1 MILHG
6 ATPSP
11 YARKTLVALEEKGI
25 AYEQVQA
32 TPFPKT
38 PELLKMHPMGK
49 IPILEL
55 DDGTFVPDSSV
66 ICAYLERAHP
76 EPSLYPA
83 DPKDFARALFI
94 EEYADTRIIDSV
106 GQIFFEKFVKPN
118 VFQQE
123 TDEERVKDLLENAL
137 PPTMDYLESQI
148 AKGSETVLDTFSI
161 ADVALGAHL
170 GGMHYAGV
178 ELDRDRWP
186 GVAGYAKALWA
197 RPSFAKVMGG

>member
-1 MILHG
+1 MAVFCGNGELCKITEDLIFTEPYMVCDRNRWT
-6 ATPSP
+6 TP
-11 YARKTLVALEEKGI
+11 
-25 AYEQVQA
+25 Q
-32 TPFPKT
+32 
-38 PELLKMHPMGK
+38 
-49 IPILEL
+49 L
-55 DDGTFVPDSSV
+55 DDIAREFREDTTLKLAVSRLKVKFMASAEALIHGDLHTGSV
-66 ICAYLERAHP
+66 MLTET
-76 EPSLYPA
+76 
-83 DPKDFARALFI
+83 
-94 EEYADTRIIDSV
+94 DTRIIDSV

-123 TDEERVKDLLENAL
+123 TDEERVKNLLENEL

-148 AKGSETVLDTFSI
+148 GKGSETVLDTFSI

-178 ELDRDRWP
+178 EFDHDRWP